1 MTFHLFL
8 GLFVFA
14 GIAAF
19 TPGPNNA
26 LLMAAGMNY
35 GFRRS
40 LPMMLGVAIG
50 FPMMIGLVGLGL
62 GGIFKVYP
70 LLYSALKYAGAAY
83 MLYLAWK
90 IATAQPA
97 TDAATTAKPLSFLHM
112 CLFQWV
118 NPKGWIMSVTALSA
132 YTLADDYATGVA
144 TVVGT
149 FVLMGITSAATWAG
163 FGAVL
168 KSTMTDPRYFRII
181 NVSLAVLLVA
191 SLVPLL
197 WH

>member
-1 MTFHLFL
+1 MTLQLFF

-40 LPMMLGVAIG
+40 VPMILGVVVG

-70 LLYSALKYAGAAY
+70 LLYTILKYAGAAY

-90 IATAQPA
+90 IATSRPNNDTSIA
-97 TDAATTAKPLSFLHM
+97 TKPLSFLQM

-132 YTLADDYATGVA
+132 YTLADDYARGVA

-149 FVLMGITSAATWAG
+149 FFFMGLTSAITWTG
-163 FGAVL
+163 FGSVL
-168 KSTMTDPRYFRII
+168 KNTMTDPRYFRII
-181 NVSLAVLLVA
+181 NFLLAVLLVA

>member
-1 MTFHLFL
+1 MTLHLFL

-26 LLMAAGMNY
+26 LLMASGMNH

-40 LPMMLGVAIG
+40 LPLIFGVALG
-50 FPMMIGLVGLGL
+50 FPLMIGLVGLGL

-70 LLYSALKYAGAAY
+70 LLYVALKYTGAAY

-90 IATAQPA
+90 IATAKPA
-97 TDAATTAKPLSFLHM
+97 GDSGFAAKPMGFLQM

-118 NPKGWIMSVTALSA
+118 NPKGWIMAVTALSA
-132 YTLADDYATGVA
+132 YTLAEDYYTGVA
-144 TVVGT
+144 VVVGT
-149 FVLMGITSAATWAG
+149 FVVMGITSAITWTG
-163 FGAVL
+163 FGAIL

-191 SLVPLL
+191 SLVPML

>member
-1 MTFHLFL
+1 MTLQLFIAL
-8 GLFVFA
+8 CVFA

-26 LLMAAGMNY
+26 LLMASGMNY

-40 LPMMLGVAIG
+40 MPMLLGVVVG
-50 FPMMIGLVGLGL
+50 FPLMIGLVGVGL
-62 GGIFKVYP
+62 GGLFTVYP
-70 LLYSALKYAGAAY
+70 LFYTILKFTGAAY
-83 MLYLAWK
+83 MLFLAFK
-90 IATAQPA
+90 IATAKPA
-97 TDAATTAKPLSFLHM
+97 DETDVAAKPMGFLQM

-118 NPKGWIMSVTALSA
+118 NPKGWIMAVTSLSA
-132 YTLADDYATGVA
+132 YTLADDYVTGVA
-144 TVVGT
+144 TVVAT
-149 FVLMGITSAATWAG
+149 FVFMGVTSALTWVG

-168 KSTMTDPRYFRII
+168 KTTMADPRYFRII
-181 NVSLAVLLVA
+181 NVSLALLLVA

>member
-1 MTFHLFL
+1 MTLQLFL
-8 GLFVFA
+8 GLIVFA

-40 LPMMLGVAIG
+40 LPLIVGVAVG
-50 FPMMIGLVGLGL
+50 FPLMIGLIGLGL
-62 GGIFKVYP
+62 GGIFKLYP
-70 LLYSALKYAGAAY
+70 LLYTILKYAGAAY

-90 IATAQPA
+90 IATAAPS
-97 TDAATTAKPLSFLHM
+97 TDSTAAAKPLSFLQM

-118 NPKGWIMSVTALSA
+118 NPKGWIMAVTALSA

-149 FVLMGITSAATWAG
+149 FVFMGIISATTWTG

-168 KSTMTDPRYFRII
+168 KNTMTDPRYFRII

-191 SLVPLL
+191 SLVPML

>member
-1 MTFHLFL
+1 MTLHLFL

-26 LLMAAGMNY
+26 LLMAAGMNH
-35 GFRRS
+35 GFRHS
-40 LPMMLGVAIG
+40 LPLIFGVALG
-50 FPMMIGLVGLGL
+50 FPLMIGLVGLGL

-70 LLYSALKYAGAAY
+70 LLFVVLKYAGASY

-90 IATAQPA
+90 IATARPAGDTGVAAQP
-97 TDAATTAKPLSFLHM
+97 LGFLQM

-132 YTLADDYATGVA
+132 YTLAEDYYNGVA
-144 TVVGT
+144 VVVGT
-149 FVLMGITSAATWAG
+149 FVLVGITSAMTWAG
-163 FGAVL
+163 FGAIL
-168 KSTMTDPRYFRII
+168 KSTMTDPRYFRAI

-191 SLVPLL
+191 SLVPML
-197 WH
+197 WQ

>member
-1 MTFHLFL
+1 MTLQLFI

-40 LPMMLGVAIG
+40 LPLIVGVTFG
-50 FPMMIGLVGLGL
+50 FPLMIGLIGLGL

-70 LLYSALKYAGAAY
+70 LLYTILKYAGATY

-90 IATAQPA
+90 IATAKLS
-97 TDAATTAKPLSFLHM
+97 TDSTAAAKPLNFLQM

-118 NPKGWIMSVTALSA
+118 NPKGWIMAVTALSA
-132 YTLADDYATGVA
+132 YTRAEDYATGVA
-144 TVVGT
+144 TVVGI
-149 FVLMGITSAATWAG
+149 FVFMGITSATTWVG

-168 KSTMTDPRYFRII
+168 KSTMTNPRYFRII

-191 SLVPLL
+191 SLVPML

>member
-1 MTFHLFL
+1 MTLQLFF

-40 LPMMLGVAIG
+40 VPMILGVVVG

-70 LLYSALKYAGAAY
+70 LLYTILKYAGAAY

-90 IATAQPA
+90 IATSRPNNDTSIA
-97 TDAATTAKPLSFLHM
+97 TKPLSFLQM

-118 NPKGWIMSVTALSA
+118 NPKGWVMSVTALSA
-132 YTLADDYATGVA
+132 YTLADDYARA
-144 TVVGT
+144 QC
-149 FVLMGITSAATWAG
+149 
-163 FGAVL
+163 
-168 KSTMTDPRYFRII
+168 
-181 NVSLAVLLVA
+181 
-191 SLVPLL
+191 
-197 WH
+197 